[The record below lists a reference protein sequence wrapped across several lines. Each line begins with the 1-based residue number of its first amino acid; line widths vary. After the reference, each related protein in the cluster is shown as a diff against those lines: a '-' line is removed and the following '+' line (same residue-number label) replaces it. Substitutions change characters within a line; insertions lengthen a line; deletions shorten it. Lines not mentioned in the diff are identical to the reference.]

1 MQGAIIVDHYLRMST
16 RGHKI
21 KNPAQ
26 GGIFQYLFPGDYLA
40 GVAGAILLVSAAVAA
55 ARESAEACALAAS
68 SA

>member
-1 MQGAIIVDHYLRMST
+1 MQGAIIVDRYLRMFT

-40 GVAGAILLVSAAVAA
+40 GAILLVSAARAA